1 MYIYIYHN
9 KSLHKLTI
17 VLNVSPS
24 PEEFHKTGV
33 TIRLVVLFL
42 ECSFV
47 ELLQAEGTN
56 EMFRVELLAHGS
68 DTPAGDG
75 LLTAGT
81 QRAALGVVV
90 GLAVG

>member
-1 MYIYIYHN
+1 MYTYHN

-24 PEEFHKTGV
+24 AEEFYKTGV
-33 TIRLVVLFL
+33 TIRLIILFL
-42 ECSFV
+42 ECPFV
-47 ELLQAEGTN
+47 ELLQAEGTH

-81 QRAALGVVV
+81 QGAPLGMIV